1 MPLILGAQ
9 SALAATGVVTNS
21 CRFEAGDNTY
31 MHRTQT
37 AGNQKPG
44 LFLIGSNVVI

>member
-9 SALAATGVVTNS
+9 SAVAGGDVVTNS

-31 MHRTQT
+31 MHRTQ
-37 AGNQKPG
+37 
-44 LFLIGSNVVI
+44 